1 MKNILRKIQIS
12 RQRGF
17 TLVEVLIALAL
28 TGTLASIIVMCM
40 SQLLGINYAT
50 VNRMTAIKQTEY
62 VIDNMRPDIQMGQ
75 QISLSDLS
83 DPNVFLAIYWMDWE
97 TSSQKSIK
105 YSWDSTTHQLRRL
118 SSDGS
123 SKIIA
128 ENIAS
133 RPAVTQNYLDV
144 DHIKF
149 NWKITIDSTVDNYK
163 TATESRTFV
172 VKPRSGS

>member
-1 MKNILRKIQIS
+1 MTKLLRKNILS

-17 TLVEVLIALAL
+17 TLVEILIALAL
-28 TGTLASIIVMCM
+28 TGTLAAVIASCM
-40 SQLLGINYAT
+40 SQLLGVNYAT

-62 VIDNMRPDIQMGQ
+62 VIDNLRPDIQMGQ
-75 QISLSDLS
+75 QIALSDPD
-83 DPNVFLAIYWMDWE
+83 DPNVFLVISWVDWE
-97 TSSQKSIK
+97 DSSSKKIK
-105 YSWDSTTHQLRRL
+105 YSWDSTTHHLNRYDSNGNL
-118 SSDGS
+118 
-123 SKIIA
+123 KVIA

-133 RPAVTQNYLDV
+133 RPIVTQNYLDA